1 MISLMCPES
10 DITDSVYIGSNGASV
25 KVNHT
30 VSTTTPTSTSNT
42 TITSV
47 STSILG
53 DQTVTTT
60 NINIFLKEDK
70 ILQQIIE
77 WLINE
82 KHIVSLYELT
92 KIQVTEYETVL
103 EYSLLFKEKNMGNV
117 TDFVS
122 LSEIRTIVVHDK
134 RSNENFLISFEV
146 I

>member
-134 RSNENFLISFEV
+134 RSNENLLISFEV

>member
-117 TDFVS
+117 ADFVS

-134 RSNENFLISFEV
+134 RSNENLLISFEV